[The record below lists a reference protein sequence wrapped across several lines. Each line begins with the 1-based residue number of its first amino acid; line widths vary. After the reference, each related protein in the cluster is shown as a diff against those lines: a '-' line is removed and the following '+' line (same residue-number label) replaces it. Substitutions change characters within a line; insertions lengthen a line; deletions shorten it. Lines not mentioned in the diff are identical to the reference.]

1 MDEKPTCPMCGSEY
15 SSWSAALACEIED
28 LDARGNRD

>member
-1 MDEKPTCPMCGSEY
+1 MADTPTCPMCGSEY

-28 LDARGNRD
+28 LDARPPR